1 MMLCSKYQG
10 SMLCEFRQDDFSC
23 FPYISLCNSGNQPP
37 CGFGQ
42 EDFLMFPYKSLCN
55 TCGQENGS
63 ILPQGHNL
71 NTLGKGP
78 RGDATY

>member
-1 MMLCSKYQG
+1 
-10 SMLCEFRQDDFSC
+10 
-23 FPYISLCNSGNQPP
+23 
-37 CGFGQ
+37 
-42 EDFLMFPYKSLCN
+42 MFPYKSLCN
-55 TCGQENGS
+55 TCGPENGS